1 MNFEGPSSNFS
12 YDELEAQEVS
22 FSKVK
27 KDQASKPRIQVTESV
42 KSLAGGGF
50 LQDTVSNKENAHR
63 LLNNLFNQMAVHIR
77 NRSDRRKFSKN
88 YYHKRKSFNLALIED
103 GEQSARVEHRKVYAA
118 DDGVVDLDTKTFSP
132 VNKGRQE
139 EQKRKETVTEEGLN
153 AALAEMANDEAL
165 MEHITNPKTREFIHI
180 RLRKEG
186 LRNYFQNEDPDFV
199 IPGSPR
205 AQDKK
210 GTTKQPDLE
219 MKVKKPAGG
228 KQTSTMPNL
237 KFSKTGFESPLRDSK
252 GILKNG
258 IEARSISIAFKGKIT
273 PKSFISNASP
283 AEISRR
289 LEEYLPIF
297 EFLAL
302 AMNLFEVAANL
313 AYCDSN
319 LSSLLKIDFNL
330 NTFLSSEPFLERL
343 LKVIMKYRESTVFT
357 LMLNHIPNWDVL
369 FSEKLIGIFIEQN
382 YVEYLVELLQTFN
395 QSSLKRVDSPTTSGK
410 KLSVESAHLL
420 SKDKEAQR
428 SHSLSQGKLNVVLRL
443 FLEASE
449 TDSSDELILEF
460 LRNLGCTA
468 QNIYDLLLNTRK
480 ESRVLDILSK
490 HKELAKCIDPS
501 HIIETRMFSLLSL
514 VDTLELINIFNMS
527 TVENKSS
534 SKTIYYEVCEQIK
547 EGHMISSLCNL
558 LLNINPTFW
567 DFDKLWRFYQVLN
580 DLLRFETN
588 SNWMS
593 QIDNPLLFFMKVA
606 NFFLKT
612 TRSLDIDSKE
622 ISALCRDLV
631 HFCLE
636 YIENAAE
643 ETLILQILEKDSDGL
658 SFFEYTFMAK
668 QMGVLGQEY
677 VTNMIHTMWDL
688 NRSSKQSFS
697 DFFKLFIFQKETK
710 KFSMKVFR
718 KHYLMPIEDSDMF
731 QLEYFLCSRSVYLMI
746 LSDLF
751 WPLILLVYEF
761 FFSLTITDL
770 YVNRGEEAF
779 DDSFGW
785 LANLL
790 KESPT
795 YYGFFLTFRI
805 SNIVTLILR
814 SMVLV
819 ETNDTG
825 RTLKMYYNT
834 GLFLYVIQMVLC
846 PLLVRSQFMVLNILQ
861 MLIVAQMVCYAF
873 YLGFSLDR
881 IGVLIRLFARM
892 VWIVVLFALASM
904 VVITLI
910 AYPIHT
916 LFIEFT
922 QEVADGA
929 VLELNMF
936 RSLYNG
942 VLTLFEFVFGAVI
955 FVRPYLEENYYT
967 YAMSFIMVI
976 FSFFG
981 NIMLANI
988 LIAFLANQFSTIRE
1002 FANYYTLR
1010 MQFGLTKVLR
1020 TKDLDTIYGMPF
1032 LLNIPALFLYFLM
1045 LKPGP
1050 VRRKANLLLRKVI
1063 FVVNVVMPT
1072 VCYYFIYLMA
1082 TVIRRYLG
1090 AFQLILIESPHSK
1103 LKAPLY
1109 FFGWMLFGIP
1119 FLLKLFC
1126 EDLWLLLSNML
1137 NFRDAEEDD
1146 LFKINVTSEDIKIL
1160 SKVFRKIYKVAAT
1173 IQKKGV
1179 KTISIGGFIYEVG
1192 KLYSGTFSNG
1202 KKEPEEG
1209 KIDLPSN
1216 KNGAEFLLNKNNYLF
1231 RRKYIDEQGIKL
1243 YPAILRKY
1251 VNYDD
1256 KLASSQNSNSEV
1268 DIDFIMDRL
1277 KLHMNSKRVLLLLS
1291 IDKFNFEKAMKVFQA
1306 TQEIGIKGELT
1317 EINHKIDQLTKDL
1330 ATVFKHVMRTDGKLM
1345 QSQFDFGNLTP
1356 QQGESNK
1363 YRIRINS

>member
-1 MNFEGPSSNFS
+1 MNLEGPSSNFS

-27 KDQASKPRIQVTESV
+27 KDTSSKPNIRITESV
-42 KSLAGGGF
+42 NSLGGGAF
-50 LQDTVSNKENAHR
+50 HQDTISHKDNAHK

-77 NRSDRRKFSKN
+77 NKADRRKFSKN
-88 YYHKRKSFNLALIED
+88 YYHKRKSLNF
-103 GEQSARVEHRKVYAA
+103 EQIDPSEMSARYEQRKIYAA
-118 DDGVVDLDTKTFSP
+118 DDGVIQIDSKVFSP
-132 VNKGRQE
+132 ANKGRKE

-153 AALAEMANDEAL
+153 AALAEMANEETL

-186 LRNYFQNEDPDFV
+186 LRSYFHNEDPDFV
-199 IPGSPR
+199 LPGSPR
-205 AQDKK
+205 AQERKPQSKPTELNVKPKK
-210 GTTKQPDLE
+210 PVPKQP
-219 MKVKKPAGG
+219 
-228 KQTSTMPNL
+228 QTMPNL
-237 KFSKTGFESPLRDSK
+237 KFSKTGFESPLKDSK

-258 IEARSISIAFKGKIT
+258 LEARSISIAFKGKIT

-283 AEISRR
+283 AEISKR

-297 EFLAL
+297 EFLSL
-302 AMNLFEVAANL
+302 SMNLFEVAANL
-313 AYCDSN
+313 AYCDIN
-319 LSSLLKIDFNL
+319 LNSLLKIDFNI

-343 LKVIMKYRESTVFT
+343 LRVIMKYRESSVFS
-357 LMLNHIPNWDVL
+357 LMLNHITNWDVF

-395 QSSLKRVDSPTTSGK
+395 QSSLKRVDSPSTSGK
-410 KLSVESAHLL
+410 KLSVESANLL

-460 LRNLGCTA
+460 LRNLGCTS
-468 QNIYDLLLNTRK
+468 QNIYDLLMNTRK

-490 HKELAKCIDPS
+490 NKELAKCIDPT
-501 HIIETRMFSLLSL
+501 HIIETRMFALLSL
-514 VDTLELINIFNMS
+514 VDTLELINIFNLS
-527 TVENKSS
+527 TVANKSS
-534 SKTIYYEVCEQIK
+534 TKTIYYEVCEQIK
-547 EGHMISSLCNL
+547 EGHMINSLSTL
-558 LLNINPTFW
+558 LLSVNPTFW

-593 QIDNPLLFFMKVA
+593 QVDNPLLFFMKLA

-612 TRSLDIDSKE
+612 TQSLDIDSKE
-622 ISALCRDLV
+622 ISALCSDLV
-631 HFCLE
+631 KFCLE

-643 ETLILQILEKDSDGL
+643 ETLVLQILEKDADGL

-668 QMGVLGQEY
+668 QMGVLGEEY
-677 VTNMIHTMWDL
+677 VTNIIHTMWDL
-688 NRSSKQSFS
+688 NRSSKQSFA
-697 DFFKLFIFQKETK
+697 DFFKLFVFEKETK
-710 KFSMKVFR
+710 KFSMKMFR
-718 KHYLMPIEDSDMF
+718 KQYHIPIEDSDMF
-731 QLEYFLCSRSVYLMI
+731 KLEYFLCSRSVYLMI

-751 WPLILLVYEF
+751 WPLVLLIYEF
-761 FFSLTITDL
+761 MFALTITNL
-770 YVNRGEEAF
+770 YLENGEDSF
-779 DDSFGW
+779 DDSWNW
-785 LANLL
+785 LTKLI
-790 KESPT
+790 KKSPT

-805 SNIVTLILR
+805 SNIVTLTLR
-814 SMVLV
+814 SIALE

-825 RTLKMYYNT
+825 KILKIYYYS
-834 GLFLYVIQMVLC
+834 GLFIYVIQMVVC
-846 PLLVRSQFMVLNILQ
+846 PLVIRDQFMVVNILQ
-861 MLIVAQMVCYAF
+861 LFIVVQMVCYAF
-873 YLGFSLDR
+873 FLGFSLDK

-892 VWIVVLFALASM
+892 VWVVVNFALASM
-904 VVITLI
+904 IIITLI

-916 LFIEFT
+916 LFIDFT
-922 QEVADGA
+922 QEVSGA
-929 VLELNMF
+929 PVVEQNMF

-955 FVRPYLEENYYT
+955 FVRPYLEENIYT
-967 YAMSFIMVI
+967 VAMSFIMVI

-988 LIAFLANQFSTIRE
+988 LIAFLANQFNTIR
-1002 FANYYTLR
+1002 AWASYYTLR

-1020 TKDLDTIYGMPF
+1020 RKDLDTIYGMPF

-1045 LKPGP
+1045 IKPGP

-1063 FVVNVVMPT
+1063 FVVNVLTPALL
-1072 VCYYFIYLMA
+1072 IYLA
-1082 TVIRRYLG
+1082 FLLLTVVRRYLG
-1090 AFQLILIESPHSK
+1090 VFQLILVQSAK
-1103 LKAPLY
+1103 YKMKTFLY
-1109 FFGWMLFGIP
+1109 FFVWLLFGIP

-1126 EDLWLLLSNML
+1126 EDLWLLISNLL

-1146 LFKINVTSEDIKIL
+1146 LFKINVTNEDMKTL
-1160 SKVFRKIYKVAAT
+1160 SKVFRKIYKVAAN
-1173 IQKKGV
+1173 IQKRGV
-1179 KTISIGGFIYEVG
+1179 KTISIGGFIYEIG
-1192 KLYSGTFSNG
+1192 KLYSGTFSRG
-1202 KKEPEEG
+1202 KKEGE
-1209 KIDLPSN
+1209 DLQDDAAPN
-1216 KNGAEFLLNKNNYLF
+1216 KNRAEYLLNKNNYLF
-1231 RRKYIDEQGIKL
+1231 RRKYIEEQGIKL
-1243 YPAILRKY
+1243 YTAILKKY

-1317 EINHKIDQLTKDL
+1317 EINNKIDQLTKDL
-1330 ATVFKHVMRTDGKLM
+1330 AIVFKYVMRSDGKLM
-1345 QSQFDFGNLTP
+1345 QSQFDFGLSP
-1356 QQGESNK
+1356 QQAESNK
-1363 YRIRINS
+1363 YRIKVNS